1 MNGPIVWFPGH
12 MAKARRQL
20 QSSLSEVDAVIEI
33 LDARLPL
40 SSRNPDFVSLFGAKP
55 CLTLLNKSALADE
68 KREQSFIHKLEREG
82 RRVLAVDCKAYRNI
96 ARVTP
101 ALRGLVEEKLAR
113 DVAKGLTRPLRVM
126 VVGITN
132 VGKSTFINTYTK
144 TKKAKAEDRPG
155 VTREQRWIASPY
167 GVELL
172 DTPGLLWHKFDD
184 PAVGIKLAC
193 TGAIR
198 DEILDLYSLSHELL
212 GMLAQSYPAL
222 LEARYGIKI
231 AAGDSIGDV
240 FEAIARRR
248 GFLRAGGEIDEERT
262 AAVLLDEFRGGRIG
276 RITLD

>member
-113 DVAKGLTRPLRVM
+113 DAAKGLTRPLRVM

-184 PAVGIKLAC
+184 PPSASSSPARAPSATRFSTC
-193 TGAIR
+193 TRSRMSCSAASRRAIR
-198 DEILDLYSLSHELL
+198 RCWRRATASKSQR
-212 GMLAQSYPAL
+212 ATPSATFSRPS
-222 LEARYGIKI
+222 R
-231 AAGDSIGDV
+231 AAGVS
-240 FEAIARRR
+240 ARRR
-248 GFLRAGGEIDEERT
+248 RIDEERT

>member
-113 DVAKGLTRPLRVM
+113 DAAKG
-126 VVGITN
+126 
-132 VGKSTFINTYTK
+132 
-144 TKKAKAEDRPG
+144 
-155 VTREQRWIASPY
+155 
-167 GVELL
+167 
-172 DTPGLLWHKFDD
+172 
-184 PAVGIKLAC
+184 
-193 TGAIR
+193 
-198 DEILDLYSLSHELL
+198 
-212 GMLAQSYPAL
+212 
-222 LEARYGIKI
+222 
-231 AAGDSIGDV
+231 
-240 FEAIARRR
+240 
-248 GFLRAGGEIDEERT
+248 
-262 AAVLLDEFRGGRIG
+262 
-276 RITLD
+276 